1 MPYTQVSNL
10 DYNQIKTALKEYIRS
25 TSDFTDY
32 DFEGSTLSVILDVL
46 AYNTYYTAFNTNMV
60 VNELFL
66 DSATLRDNV
75 VALAK
80 QLGYTPKS
88 VIAPTA
94 KLSFTIT
101 FTGAVPSNNQA
112 ILQKGTGFI
121 TSYDNTLYQYV
132 AVDDVQKPI
141 VSGSA
146 TFDNIELKEGTL
158 VTNTYIVNTAL
169 KNQRFI
175 IENQSVDTSTIRVRV
190 FNDSQTS
197 LFEEYGLANNILDV
211 DSQAKIYFLSEIE
224 DERYELFFGDGVLGK
239 KLENNQKIEVSYL
252 ITNGPETN
260 GVKEF
265 TFNGVIKDAG
275 GNTNYPFT
283 VSVNNSQTQAA
294 SGGAEIE
301 GIDKIKYNAPKYFGT
316 QNRAVTAQDYAAI
329 ARNIYPAIADIITF
343 GGEEQDPPAYGQV
356 FLAIKPTNAAFLSS
370 ITKQKIKEDLK
381 KYMVASVTPEIIDP
395 SILYVELD
403 SKIYYDTSKTE
414 ESIEQIRTKVISNV
428 EGYIAKSDT
437 EKFNGKF
444 RYSKFVG
451 VIDDA
456 DRSINSNLT
465 TVTMRK
471 DFYPQINS
479 KFYYEVCYQNAFY
492 IDCDEPVMSSTG
504 FVVSEYPTRTVY
516 LEDRN
521 GKIVLYRLD
530 PLTGSKIVLNDSQ
543 GDINYEKGE
552 IMLYDLT
559 IIKGSFVDNKI
570 ELRVKPRSNDIVAKR
585 EVYLDVDIPK
595 SKFQVYQ
602 E

>member
-10 DYNQIKTALKEYIRS
+10 DYDQIRTALKEYISS

-32 DFEGSTLSVILDVL
+32 DFEGSALSVLLDVL

-66 DSATLRDNV
+66 ESATLRDNV

-94 KLSFTIT
+94 KVSFTAT
-101 FTGAVPSNNQA
+101 FSGSTPSNGQ
-112 ILQKGTGFI
+112 IVLTKGTGFI
-121 TSYDNTLYQYV
+121 ANYDNTIYQFS
-132 AVDDVQKPI
+132 AVDDVKKSI
-141 VSGSA
+141 VSGTA
-146 TFDNIELKEGTL
+146 TFDNIEIREGTL
-158 VTNTYIVNTAL
+158 VTNTYTVNTSL
-169 KNQRFI
+169 RNQRFI
-175 IENQSVDTSTIRVRV
+175 IENQSVDTSTIRVKV
-190 FNDSQTS
+190 FANSQTS
-197 LFEEYGLANNILDV
+197 LYKEYSFANNILDV
-211 DSQAKIYFLSEIE
+211 DPESEIYFLSEIE

-239 KLENNQKIEVSYL
+239 SLENGQKIEVSYL
-252 ITNGPETN
+252 ITNGPDTN
-260 GVKEF
+260 GVREF
-265 TFNGVIKDAG
+265 TFNGVLADTA

-283 VSVNNSQTQAA
+283 ISINSSQTQPA

-301 GIDKIKYNAPKYFGT
+301 SVDKIKYNAPKYFGT

-356 FLAIKPTNAAFLSS
+356 FLAIKPSNAAYLSS
-370 ITKQKIKEDLK
+370 VTKQKIKNDLK
-381 KYMVASVTPEIIDP
+381 KYMVASVTPEILDP
-395 SILYVELD
+395 SILYIELD

-414 ESIEQIRTKVISNV
+414 ESVEQIRTKVISGV
-428 EGYIAKSDT
+428 QSYIDKSDT

-465 TVTMRK
+465 SVKMRK

-479 KFYYEVCYQNAFY
+479 SFYYEVCYQNAFD
-492 IDCDEPVMSSTG
+492 IDCDNPVLSSTG

-516 LEDRN
+516 LEDRD

-543 GDINYEKGE
+543 GDIDYEKGE
-552 IMLYDLT
+552 VMLYDLT
-559 IIKGSFVDNKI
+559 IIKGSFADNKI
-570 ELRVKPRSNDIVAKR
+570 ELRVTPRSNDIVAKR
-585 EVYLDVDIPK
+585 EVYLDVDVPK

>member
-10 DYNQIKTALKEYIRS
+10 DYDQIRTALKEYISS

-32 DFEGSTLSVILDVL
+32 DFEGSALSVLLDVL

-66 DSATLRDNV
+66 ESATLRDNV
-75 VALAK
+75 VSLAK

-94 KLSFTIT
+94 KVSFTAT
-101 FTGAVPSNNQA
+101 FSGSTPSNSQ
-112 ILQKGTGFI
+112 IVLTKGTGFI
-121 TSYDNTLYQYV
+121 ANYDNTIYQFS
-132 AVDDVQKPI
+132 AVDDVKKSI
-141 VSGSA
+141 VSGTA
-146 TFDNIELKEGTL
+146 TFDNIEIREGTL
-158 VTNTYIVNTAL
+158 VTNTYTVNTSL

-175 IENQSVDTSTIRVRV
+175 IENQSVDTSTIRVKV
-190 FNDSQTS
+190 FANSQTS
-197 LFEEYGLANNILDV
+197 LYKEYSFANNILDV
-211 DSQAKIYFLSEIE
+211 DPESEIYFLSEIE

-239 KLENNQKIEVSYL
+239 SLENDQKIEVSYL
-252 ITNGPETN
+252 ITNGPDTN
-260 GVKEF
+260 GVREF
-265 TFNGVIKDAG
+265 TFNGVLADTA

-283 VSVNNSQTQAA
+283 ISINSSQTQPA

-301 GIDKIKYNAPKYFGT
+301 SVDKIKYNAPKYFGT

-356 FLAIKPTNAAFLSS
+356 FLAIKPSNAAYLSS
-370 ITKQKIKEDLK
+370 ITKQKIKNDLK
-381 KYMVASVTPEIIDP
+381 KYMVASVTPEILDP
-395 SILYVELD
+395 SILYIELD

-414 ESIEQIRTKVISNV
+414 ESVEQIRTKVISGV
-428 EGYIAKSDT
+428 QSYIDKSDT

-465 TVTMRK
+465 SVKMRK

-479 KFYYEVCYQNAFY
+479 SFYYEVCYQNAFD
-492 IDCDEPVMSSTG
+492 IDCDNPVLSSTG

-516 LEDRN
+516 LEDRD

-552 IMLYDLT
+552 VMLYDLT
-559 IIKGSFVDNKI
+559 IIKGSFADNKI
-570 ELRVKPRSNDIVAKR
+570 ELRVTPRSNDIVAKR
-585 EVYLDVDIPK
+585 EVYLDVDVPK